1 MKPTLVTECQAQGK
15 GCNIG
20 RRKTINLTKAISL
33 ELEDKTVQ
41 CSAVSAKLTGAV
53 FQSGLNM
60 TQFKRSLRRS
70 GLKVSNTKVDQVV
83 DTYMEAKQLNVNM
96 MNNKKI
102 NNAYKLVQNTNVAVD
117 TSFSQSRNAQY
128 SQPAALEKDS
138 GELVHWLFLTSMKKP
153 AAQIS

>member
-1 MKPTLVTECQAQGK
+1 MCETTVHAICGCTGRLKHYLRKSFMKPTLVIECQAQGK

-83 DTYMEAKQLNVNM
+83 DTYMEATQREYDEQQQKNKQR
-96 MNNKKI
+96 I
-102 NNAYKLVQNTNVAVD
+102 
-117 TSFSQSRNAQY
+117 
-128 SQPAALEKDS
+128 
-138 GELVHWLFLTSMKKP
+138 
-153 AAQIS
+153 